1 MAGAGLEHAVD
12 RILQEP
18 GCGAGG
24 AVAELPAG
32 RRKPGEARIV
42 SEIVLVLAVADNGV
56 IGKDGAI
63 PWHISDDMKR
73 FKALTLGHTVVM
85 GRKTW
90 DSLPK
95 KPLPGRVNVVVTHQK
110 DWYAEGAITA
120 SSLGQATSG
129 TSGTVMVIGGAEI
142 YERALPLA
150 TRIELTEI
158 HKDFDGDARFVLDR
172 KGWHETAREDHVTPD
187 GLSYSYVTLTR

>member
-1 MAGAGLEHAVD
+1 M
-12 RILQEP
+12 
-18 GCGAGG
+18 
-24 AVAELPAG
+24 
-32 RRKPGEARIV
+32 
-42 SEIVLVLAVADNGV
+42 SEIVLVVAIAQNGV
-56 IGKDGAI
+56 IGNNGLI

-90 DSLPK
+90 DSLPR
-95 KPLPGRVNVVVTHQK
+95 KPLPGRINVVVTRQT
-110 DWYAEGAITA
+110 DWQAEGAVVA
-120 SSLGQATSG
+120 NSLGQATAG

-150 TRIELTEI
+150 SRIERTEI

-172 KGWHETAREDHVTPD
+172 TGWHETLREEHVTPD
-187 GLSYSYVTLTR
+187 GLRYSYVTLTR